1 MRTNTELA
9 LLNNKN
15 WLLPS
20 PDREFQKSVAETSP
34 FRPQRKKKKPT
45 KPVNSSFVSI
55 FPLFKLPT
63 DQLIFAVLVGFCF
76 QKQASFRLFLMIIF
90 SFQSFRYHSGITNGY
105 QCTYW
110 YYDSDE
116 RNVQGKIRITHLV
129 FLNQMLK
136 LSEQLSLHTVLSSF
150 IPLIFQFCRRHL
162 QN

>member
-55 FPLFKLPT
+55 FPLFEFYRSWRLARQIIEYPVDT
-63 DQLIFAVLVGFCF
+63 PYLI
-76 QKQASFRLFLMIIF
+76 
-90 SFQSFRYHSGITNGY
+90 
-105 QCTYW
+105 
-110 YYDSDE
+110 YDSAHD
-116 RNVQGKIRITHLV
+116 
-129 FLNQMLK
+129 
-136 LSEQLSLHTVLSSF
+136 SL
-150 IPLIFQFCRRHL
+150 
-162 QN
+162 